1 MSDHQVATHISMM
14 AELWKRRQRMED
26 MMIVVADKEVD
37 EDFDGCSAN
46 CYRGRGG
53 YGECCFLGVALRRYG
68 KLTTIHIILKFA

>member
-1 MSDHQVATHISMM
+1 MM

-46 CYRGRGG
+46 VA
-53 YGECCFLGVALRRYG
+53 EEVMVSAVSWGVALRRYG
-68 KLTTIHIILKFA
+68 KLTTIHIILKFS